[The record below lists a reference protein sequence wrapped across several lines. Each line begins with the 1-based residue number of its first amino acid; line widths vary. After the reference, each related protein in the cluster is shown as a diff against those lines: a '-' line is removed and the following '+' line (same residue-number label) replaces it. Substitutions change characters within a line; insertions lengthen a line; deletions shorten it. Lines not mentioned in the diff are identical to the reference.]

1 MIHTKPDLFEMTA
14 ADNERMRE
22 IARRQVHG
30 KPETEVQP
38 APKAMPPVAIE
49 AAMIQQMTGDAKTTG
64 RNEVPKW
71 NKLRQKENRQHV
83 LEQLDTPRTAK
94 EIANTL
100 RKSENSVL
108 NTLKQLADD
117 GLVLRGRKRF
127 NDQGRAI
134 GTLWTLNGD
143 KAAAHKAAQ
152 ETAIEQRDLTRNLIV
167 DMVNKSAKPVSTTQ
181 IATAINRSRE
191 YVRDLMKI
199 LREEGRVKRIR
210 GHGCYPDTY
219 VSVQQ

>member
-14 ADNERMRE
+14 ADSERMRE

-30 KPETEVQP
+30 KPETEAQP
-38 APKAMPPVAIE
+38 APKAIPPVAIE
-49 AAMIQQMTGDAKTTG
+49 TAMIQQMTGDAKTTG

-71 NKLRQKENRQHV
+71 NKLRQKENRLAV
-83 LEQLDTPRTAK
+83 LEKLDTPKTAK

-108 NTLKQLADD
+108 NTLKQLADE

-134 GTLWTLNGD
+134 GALWTLNGE

-152 ETAIEQRDLTRNLIV
+152 EVAIEQRDLTRNLIV

-191 YVRDLMKI
+191 YVRDLMKM

-219 VSVQQ
+219 VSVPA